1 MNWWQFGLL
10 GAGGGLSVEL
20 LAVFRGCAQWQAA
33 RRTATGRRRAKPPA
47 LRQYL
52 DTAAHAC
59 LAVLRGAIGATTA
72 LLFGASGQISG
83 AYAAVALGVCAP
95 AVLATLGA
103 VPQVASL
110 VAGSP
115 VAAPVGGGASPS
127 DTSLEA
133 TGPGGGQ

>member
-1 MNWWQFGLL
+1 MSWWQFGLF

-52 DTAAHAC
+52 DTAAHVC
-59 LAVLRGAIGATTA
+59 LAVLRAAIGAATA

-110 VAGSP
+110 VTGAP
-115 VAAPVGGGASPS
+115 AAAAAGGGPSP
-127 DTSLEA
+127 TEPSLGA

>member
-33 RRTATGRRRAKPPA
+33 RRTPTGRRRAKPPA
-47 LRQYL
+47 LRQFVDL
-52 DTAAHAC
+52 SAHAC
-59 LAVLRGAIGATTA
+59 LAVVRASIGATTA

-103 VPQVASL
+103 VPQVAQF
-110 VAGSP
+110 VAGSAP
-115 VAAPVGGGASPS
+115 APVGGGTAPGEAP
-127 DTSLEA
+127 LEA
-133 TGPGGGQ
+133 TGHGGGQ

>member
-1 MNWWQFGLL
+1 MSWWQSGLF

-20 LAVFRGCAQWQAA
+20 LAVFRGCMQWQAA
-33 RRTATGRRRAKPPA
+33 RRTASGRRRARPPA
-47 LRQYL
+47 LWHYL

-59 LAVLRGAIGATTA
+59 LAVLRAGMGAATA
-72 LLFGASGQISG
+72 LLFAATGQISG
-83 AYAAVALGVCAP
+83 AYAAVALGVSAP

-103 VPQVASL
+103 VPQVANL

-115 VAAPVGGGASPS
+115 VPAPANNGVPRGDG
-127 DTSLEA
+127 TLEA